1 MKKVSIQDLTPL
13 TRRSILKLAAVPFV
27 AARAPGLRAAA
38 PHVIVVGAGAF
49 GGWTAWWLTRRG
61 ARVTIID
68 AWGPGNMRASSGG
81 ETRVIRGAYGSRT
94 IYTRMAARALRLWR
108 EAERDWQ
115 RQFYFPTGA
124 LWMFSADESFRDESV
139 KALTAEGLPSDRP
152 SLEDARRRW
161 PQINFD
167 GVRSLMFEPEAGYLL
182 ARQSCAHVVDRAR
195 ALGAEYRAAA
205 ALPLSPG
212 RTLDRLP
219 LSGGDSLAADAFV
232 FACGPWLGTLLPDVV
247 GKRVRPTRQEVFYF
261 GPSAGD
267 RLFSEERLPVWVDY
281 GERLIYGIPGNANRG
296 FKLADD
302 TLGGDF
308 DPTSGQR
315 RLSENQIAAARAF
328 IRRRFPALA
337 DAPLLGGEVCQY
349 ENSSDGHFIV
359 DRHPG
364 APNVWIVGGGSGHG
378 FKMGPALG
386 EMVADLVLKDGTPD
400 PVFRLARPDK
410 G

>member
-27 AARAPGLRAAA
+27 AARVPGLRAAA
-38 PHVIVVGAGAF
+38 PHVVVVGAGAF

-124 LWMFSADESFRDESV
+124 LWMFSADEVFRDESI

-182 ARQSCAHVVDRAR
+182 ARQSCAHVVESSARPRSRVSRGCSAPVLPRADPR
-195 ALGAEYRAAA
+195 SAA
-205 ALPLSPG
+205 AL
-212 RTLDRLP
+212 
-219 LSGGDSLAADAFV
+219 
-232 FACGPWLGTLLPDVV
+232 
-247 GKRVRPTRQEVFYF
+247 
-261 GPSAGD
+261 
-267 RLFSEERLPVWVDY
+267 
-281 GERLIYGIPGNANRG
+281 
-296 FKLADD
+296 
-302 TLGGDF
+302 
-308 DPTSGQR
+308 R
-315 RLSENQIAAARAF
+315 R
-328 IRRRFPALA
+328 
-337 DAPLLGGEVCQY
+337 
-349 ENSSDGHFIV
+349 
-359 DRHPG
+359 
-364 APNVWIVGGGSGHG
+364 
-378 FKMGPALG
+378 
-386 EMVADLVLKDGTPD
+386 
-400 PVFRLARPDK
+400 
-410 G
+410 